1 MAHPLQHA
9 QSSARKFGGTAKDY
23 LPIHN
28 WFDETK
34 AFLSDFRHRALR
46 HHAEGIF
53 LAEQLFGIAIVNSEG
68 TQVPV
73 RYVGEQHVREDL
85 GRSAR
90 LAVTNPSSTLDVR
103 SASGRRNVNKQ
114 GGPFMNAANGHVREN
129 GGPTTGPP
137 AALEIATAP
146 LHSAER
152 VKELV
157 AALEVPFDPSQI
169 EWRVMNTTK
178 NQQPV
183 RGQVVP
189 YADQRAYTDR
199 LNALFTPAGW
209 TRKYTIHTS
218 ASFERSKDQKIVAK
232 VLVTCELTIFGLGSH
247 SATGEE
253 WADDDNACTSAEAQ
267 AFKRACSC
275 LGLGRYLY
283 YFTGTWVDLD
293 DRKRPKTVPHLAGW
307 ATPAGWLQ
315 GLRPSC
321 AGDRK
326 ATERTAAGN
335 GGSGQHNGGGAS
347 AHRNSILHEI
357 EQMEHVVGKR
367 MYRGLLKT
375 VARVWNPKDIQDLT
389 IKQKVLAHLQAAE
402 RGLRRA
408 EAARAKAGLAALAG
422 VLGSLRLGSLG
433 QVDNLKTLLE
443 IVVALEEAAPGA
455 RE

>member
-1 MAHPLQHA
+1 MRP
-9 QSSARKFGGTAKDY
+9 
-23 LPIHN
+23 
-28 WFDETK
+28 
-34 AFLSDFRHRALR
+34 
-46 HHAEGIF
+46 
-53 LAEQLFGIAIVNSEG
+53 
-68 TQVPV
+68 
-73 RYVGEQHVREDL
+73 
-85 GRSAR
+85 
-90 LAVTNPSSTLDVR
+90 
-103 SASGRRNVNKQ
+103 
-114 GGPFMNAANGHVREN
+114 ANGHAQKDRA
-129 GGPTTGPP
+129 PASGPP
-137 AALEIATAP
+137 PVSLAP
-146 LHSAER
+146 AVLQVPAER

-218 ASFERSKDQKIVAK
+218 ANFERSKDQKIAAK

-267 AFKRACSC
+267 SFKRACAC

-307 ATPAGWLQ
+307 ATPAGWLE

-321 AGDRK
+321 TREQKPSDR
-326 ATERTAAGN
+326 AVAGN
-335 GGSGQHNGGGAS
+335 GSNVQGNEG
-347 AHRNSILHEI
+347 AHRNGIVQEI
-357 EQMEHVVGKR
+357 EQMEQLVGKR
-367 MYRGLLKT
+367 MYRGLLKS
-375 VARVWNPKDIQDLT
+375 VARVWNPKDIQDPA
-389 IKQKVLAHLQAAE
+389 IQQKVLAHMQAAK

-408 EAARAKAGLAALAG
+408 EAARERAGLAAFAG
-422 VLGSLRLGSLG
+422 VLGSLRLSSLG
-433 QVDNLKTLLE
+433 QVDNLKTLQE
-443 IVVALEEAAPGA
+443 IVVALEVAAPRA
-455 RE
+455 K

>member
-1 MAHPLQHA
+1 MSP
-9 QSSARKFGGTAKDY
+9 
-23 LPIHN
+23 
-28 WFDETK
+28 
-34 AFLSDFRHRALR
+34 
-46 HHAEGIF
+46 
-53 LAEQLFGIAIVNSEG
+53 
-68 TQVPV
+68 
-73 RYVGEQHVREDL
+73 
-85 GRSAR
+85 
-90 LAVTNPSSTLDVR
+90 
-103 SASGRRNVNKQ
+103 
-114 GGPFMNAANGHVREN
+114 ANGHAQKDRA
-129 GGPTTGPP
+129 PASGPP
-137 AALEIATAP
+137 PVSLAP
-146 LHSAER
+146 AVLQVPAER

-218 ASFERSKDQKIVAK
+218 ANFERSKDQKIAAK

-267 AFKRACSC
+267 SFKRACAC

-307 ATPAGWLQ
+307 ATPAGWLE

-321 AGDRK
+321 TREQKPSDR
-326 ATERTAAGN
+326 AVAGN
-335 GGSGQHNGGGAS
+335 GSNVQGNEG
-347 AHRNSILHEI
+347 AHRNGIVQEI
-357 EQMEHVVGKR
+357 EQMEQLVGKR
-367 MYRGLLKT
+367 MYRGLLKS
-375 VARVWNPKDIQDLT
+375 VARVWNPKDIQDPA
-389 IKQKVLAHLQAAE
+389 IQQKVLGHMQAAK

-408 EAARAKAGLAALAG
+408 EAARERAGLAAFAG
-422 VLGSLRLGSLG
+422 VLGSLRLSSLG
-433 QVDNLKTLLE
+433 QVDNLKTLQE
-443 IVVALEEAAPGA
+443 IVVALEVAAPRA
-455 RE
+455 K